1 MNGKTKTFFRMVDIL
16 FFSGFICWLVDWL
29 LASVDFAYDV
39 LYVGIDFLVCK
50 DFLCRV
56 HDKDVNAIA
65 VDSVF
70 ESSPA
75 FPYTTF
81 QQVALDCSLEVLFRY
96 RNKKTAMIKTVIR
109 YINVSELS

>member
-1 MNGKTKTFFRMVDIL
+1 MNGKTKTFFRIVDIL

-50 DFLCRV
+50 DFLCGV
-56 HDKDVNAIA
+56 HDKDVNAA
-65 VDSVF
+65 VADPVL
-70 ESSPA
+70 EPSPTFSYA
-75 FPYTTF
+75 SF
-81 QQVALDCSLEVLFRY
+81 QQVSFDCSFEVLFRY